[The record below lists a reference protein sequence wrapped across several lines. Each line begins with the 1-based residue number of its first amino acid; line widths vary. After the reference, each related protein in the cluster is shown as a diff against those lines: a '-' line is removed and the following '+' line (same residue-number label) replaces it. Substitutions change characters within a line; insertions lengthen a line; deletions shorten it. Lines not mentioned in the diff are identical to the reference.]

1 MTEYDWPRRICYFG
15 SALKFY
21 SGVEQRQLS
30 GFIIRRSEVRVLPP
44 QPIYKLV
51 IAMFNFIG
59 W

>member
-1 MTEYDWPRRICYFG
+1 MTEREWLRKISYSG

-51 IAMFNFIG
+51 IVMFNLIG